1 MKIGWETIAR
11 RDLDEV
17 DVPMDTNNTNNTVNS
32 INLYILGHRFGIG
45 DEGVPRNPVL
55 ACKLYEAATNVQTPI
70 PGGHL
75 TVMLHLT
82 LHYERGIGV
91 SNGHVD
97 HEKAFALY
105 QAVVEQSLSQQ
116 GLGWSRTLLG
126 IIGQVYCLQR
136 KQRQNHLGN
145 W

>member
-1 MKIGWETIAR
+1 MKVGWENIAR
-11 RDLDEV
+11 RDPDEV
-17 DVPMDTNNTNNTVNS
+17 DEPMNINNTNNTANS
-32 INLYILGHRFGIG
+32 INLYILVHRFGIG

-55 ACKLYEAATNVQTPI
+55 ACKLYEAATNVQTSI
-70 PGGHL
+70 LGGHP
-75 TVMLHLT
+75 TAMLHLA
-82 LHYERGIGV
+82 LHYERGISV